1 MKTDLQLQQ
10 DVLTELKWE
19 PSINAAHIG
28 VEAKDGVVTLS
39 GHVNTF
45 TEKWNAERAAKR
57 VAGVKVLAIDIE
69 VNIPGS
75 EKQSDTDIA
84 TAIRSA
90 LKFSTYVYPESLK
103 VEVDNGLVT
112 LTGEVE
118 WNYLKEAAEDTVRF
132 VKGVKSVINL
142 ISIKSTL
149 SAKNVKADIEAALKR
164 RAQIEA
170 ENIQVVVN
178 GDEVTLK
185 GNIHSWP
192 ERRLATS
199 AVWSVPGVRKV
210 VDRMNITY

>member
-1 MKTDLQLQQ
+1 MKTDFQLQQ
-10 DVLTELKWE
+10 DVLSELKWE

-39 GHVNTF
+39 GHVDTF
-45 TEKWNAERAAKR
+45 MEKWNAERAAKR
-57 VAGVKVLAIDIE
+57 VSGVKVLAVDIE
-69 VNIPGS
+69 VNIPGTN
-75 EKQSDTDIA
+75 KQSDTDIA
-84 TAIRSA
+84 NAIKSA
-90 LKFSTYVYPESLK
+90 LNFSTYSYPDSLK

-118 WNYLKEAAEDTVRF
+118 WNYLKEAAEDAVRF

-142 ISIKSTL
+142 VSIKPVL
-149 SAKNVKADIEAALKR
+149 LAKSVKSDIETALKR

-170 ENIQVVVN
+170 DNIEVVVS

-199 AVWSVPGVRKV
+199 AVWNVPGVRKV
-210 VDRMNITY
+210 VDRLNIRY

>member
-1 MKTDLQLQQ
+1 
-10 DVLTELKWE
+10 
-19 PSINAAHIG
+19 
-28 VEAKDGVVTLS
+28 
-39 GHVNTF
+39 
-45 TEKWNAERAAKR
+45 
-57 VAGVKVLAIDIE
+57 VLAIDIE

-90 LKFSTYVYPESLK
+90 LKFSTYFYPESLK

-142 ISIKSTL
+142 ISIKSSL

-170 ENIQVVVN
+170 ENIQVIVN

>member
-1 MKTDLQLQQ
+1 MKTDFQLQQ
-10 DVLTELKWE
+10 DVLNELKWE

-28 VEAKDGVVTLS
+28 VEAKDGVITLS
-39 GHVNTF
+39 GHVNSF

-75 EKQSDTDIA
+75 NKQSDTDIA
-84 TAIRSA
+84 NAIRSA
-90 LKFSTYVYPESLK
+90 FKFSTYTYPDALK

-132 VKGVKSVINL
+132 IKGVKSVINL
-142 ISIKSTL
+142 ISIKPSLT
-149 SAKNVKADIEAALKR
+149 AKNVKGDIEAALKR
-164 RAQIEA
+164 RAQSEADNIEV
-170 ENIQVVVN
+170 EVN
-178 GDEVTLK
+178 GDEVTLR

-199 AVWSVPGVRKV
+199 AVWSVAGVRKV
-210 VDRMNITY
+210 VDKLNITY

>member
-10 DVLTELKWE
+10 DVLNELKWE

-39 GHVNTF
+39 GHVNSL

-57 VAGVKVLAIDIE
+57 VAGVKVIAIDIE

-75 EKQSDTDIA
+75 NKQSDTDIGN
-84 TAIRSA
+84 AIRSA
-90 LKFSTYVYPESLK
+90 FKFSTYTYPDTLK
-103 VEVDNGLVT
+103 AEVDDGQVT

-142 ISIKSTL
+142 ISIKPSL
-149 SAKNVKADIEAALKR
+149 SAKNVKVDIEAALKR
-164 RAQIEA
+164 RAQSEADNIE
-170 ENIQVVVN
+170 VMVS

-185 GNIHSWP
+185 GDIHSWP

-199 AVWSVPGVRKV
+199 AAWSVPGVRKV
-210 VDRMNITY
+210 VDKLNITY

>member
-1 MKTDLQLQQ
+1 MKTDFQLQQ
-10 DVLTELKWE
+10 DVLNELKWE

-28 VEAKDGVVTLS
+28 VEAKDGVITLS
-39 GHVNTF
+39 GHVNSF

-75 EKQSDTDIA
+75 NKQSDTDIA
-84 TAIRSA
+84 NAIRSA
-90 LKFSTYVYPESLK
+90 FKFSTYTYPDALK

-132 VKGVKSVINL
+132 IKGVKSVINL
-142 ISIKSTL
+142 ISIKPSLT
-149 SAKNVKADIEAALKR
+149 AKNVKGDIEAALQR
-164 RAQIEA
+164 RAQSEADNIEV
-170 ENIQVVVN
+170 EVN
-178 GDEVTLK
+178 GDEVTLR

-199 AVWSVPGVRKV
+199 AVWSVAGVRKV
-210 VDRMNITY
+210 VDKLNITY